1 MKGNMSGLFGKAP
14 LTSDIGLLLEIG
26 VIATLLIGRFIFA
39 RKGKVTSH
47 GYTLTIAIVLHAI
60 SVLSIMI
67 PSFARSTD
75 ILFTD
80 FFSPAIILTWIH
92 APLGLLVLILGAY
105 LVLEWRFKPPQDTC
119 YKRVKLMRPLWLLW
133 MLSLAMGILIYLS
146 IAIY

>member
-1 MKGNMSGLFGKAP
+1 MSGLFGKAP
-14 LTSDIGLLLEIG
+14 VTSDIGLLLEIG
-26 VIATLLIGRFIFA
+26 VIATLLVGRFIFA
-39 RKGKVTSH
+39 RKGKITSH

-92 APLGLLVLILGAY
+92 APVGLLVLILGAY